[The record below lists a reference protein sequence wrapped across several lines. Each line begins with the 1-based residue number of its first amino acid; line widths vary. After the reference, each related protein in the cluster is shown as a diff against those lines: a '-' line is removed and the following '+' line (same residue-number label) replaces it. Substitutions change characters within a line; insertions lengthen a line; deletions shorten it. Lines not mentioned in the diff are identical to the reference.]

1 MAAVVVLG
9 QVGRDLVL
17 RLTAVPDVGGS
28 ASATGRTEVLGG
40 KGANQAVALTQ
51 LGVPVALVGVV
62 GDDPAGRDVLAQ
74 AAADGVDVSGVVTR
88 PDATTALL
96 LDLVEDGGRRRLVE
110 DVPPAVLLTPADV
123 AAAGAL
129 IAGCQ
134 VLSLQLQQ
142 PGAAV
147 RAALGRA
154 PRTALVVADGA
165 PEDAGTRDAVLGR
178 ADVVRADAAE
188 AELLVGQRLSG
199 PDDARDAAARLLS
212 AGPRLVALATGEEG
226 DLVAWRAGP
235 APGVTA
241 GVGEADPAWAD
252 GEVLV
257 PRLGGSPVDPTG
269 AGDAWVAALVAALR
283 GRGGPEEAA
292 WLAAAAAASTVARA
306 GGRAAL
312 DPVALAGVIDRE
324 RGRGGVRLSSGR
336 G

>member
-17 RLTAVPDVGGS
+17 RLPAVPEAGGS
-28 ASATGRTEVLGG
+28 ASATGRAELLGG
-40 KGANQAVALTQ
+40 KGANQAVALVQ

-62 GDDPAGRDVLAQ
+62 GDDTAGRDVLAQ
-74 AAADGVDVSGVVTR
+74 AAADGIDVSCVVPR
-88 PDATTALL
+88 PGTPTALL

-110 DVPPAVLLTPADV
+110 DVPPGALLTPADV
-123 AAAGAL
+123 GAAGGTV
-129 IAGCQ
+129 AGCQ

-147 RAALGRA
+147 RAALERV

-165 PEDAGTRDAVLGR
+165 PEDEATRNAVLGR

-188 AELLVGQRLSG
+188 AELLVGRRLSG
-199 PDDARDAAARLLS
+199 LDDARDAAARLLA
-212 AGPRLVALATGEEG
+212 AGPRLVALAVGEQG

-235 APGVTA
+235 APGAAA
-241 GVGEADPAWAD
+241 GIGEVDPAWTD
-252 GEVLV
+252 GELLV
-257 PRLGGSPVDPTG
+257 PRLGGPPVDPTG
-269 AGDAWVAALVAALR
+269 AGDVWVAALVAALR

-292 WLAAAAAASTVARA
+292 WLGAAAAASTVAHA
-306 GGRAAL
+306 GGRPAL
-312 DPVALAGVIDRE
+312 DPAALAEVIDRE
-324 RGRGGVRLSSGR
+324 RDRHGARLSSGR